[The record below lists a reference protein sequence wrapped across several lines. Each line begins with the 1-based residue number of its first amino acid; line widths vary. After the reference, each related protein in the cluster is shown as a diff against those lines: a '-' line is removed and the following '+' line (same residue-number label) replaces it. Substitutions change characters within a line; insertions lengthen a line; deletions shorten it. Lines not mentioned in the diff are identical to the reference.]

1 MGKSKT
7 ANKKRL
13 KRLNAKL
20 ERHMV
25 RPHVFLLDVFVLY
38 IYIYIYIFKPLL
50 HKYSLEI
57 LKVCSKY
64 IKRSLDTS
72 QHGMKPNCYKT
83 NNFINHI
90 VLKGNN
96 GRTVD
101 DEIEAISK
109 NDLVDVKLTS
119 DA

>member
-1 MGKSKT
+1 MHAK
-7 ANKKRL
+7 NLKK
-13 KRLNAKL
+13 KNC
-20 ERHMV
+20 HFIV
-25 RPHVFLLDVFVLY
+25 

-50 HKYSLEI
+50 HKYSSEI
-57 LKVCSKY
+57 LKFCSEY

-72 QHGMKPNCYKT
+72 QHGMKPNYYKT

-101 DEIEAISK
+101 DKVEVISK
-109 NDLVDVKLTS
+109 NDPVDVKLTS
-119 DA
+119 ELNAQFSHI

>member
-1 MGKSKT
+1 
-7 ANKKRL
+7 
-13 KRLNAKL
+13 
-20 ERHMV
+20 MV
-25 RPHVFLLDVFVLY
+25 RPHALSFEVSV

-57 LKVCSKY
+57 LKVCTEY

-101 DEIEAISK
+101 DEVEAISK

-119 DA
+119 ECSIFSHL

>member
-1 MGKSKT
+1 MLSYL
-7 ANKKRL
+7 RS
-13 KRLNAKL
+13 
-20 ERHMV
+20 
-25 RPHVFLLDVFVLY
+25 FFS
-38 IYIYIYIFKPLL
+38 IYIFKPLL

-119 DA
+119 DAKFSHI

>member
-1 MGKSKT
+1 MLSHL
-7 ANKKRL
+7 RSL
-13 KRLNAKL
+13 
-20 ERHMV
+20 
-25 RPHVFLLDVFVLY
+25 FS

-50 HKYSLEI
+50 RKYSSEI
-57 LKVCSKY
+57 LKVCSEY

-101 DEIEAISK
+101 DEVEAISK
-109 NDLVDVKLTS
+109 NDPVDVKLTS
-119 DA
+119 ECSIFSHLEN

>member
-7 ANKKRL
+7 AKKKRL
-13 KRLNAKL
+13 KRLNTKL

-25 RPHVFLLDVFVLY
+25 RPHALPFEVSVIYIY

-57 LKVCSKY
+57 LKVCTEY

-72 QHGMKPNCYKT
+72 QHGMKPNC
-83 NNFINHI
+83 
-90 VLKGNN
+90 
-96 GRTVD
+96 
-101 DEIEAISK
+101 
-109 NDLVDVKLTS
+109 
-119 DA
+119 

>member
-1 MGKSKT
+1 ML
-7 ANKKRL
+7 R
-13 KRLNAKL
+13 
-20 ERHMV
+20 
-25 RPHVFLLDVFVLY
+25 
-38 IYIYIYIFKPLL
+38 
-50 HKYSLEI
+50 KYSSEI
-57 LKVCSKY
+57 LKVCSEY

-109 NDLVDVKLTS
+109 NDPVDVKLTS
-119 DA
+119 KCSIFSHLEN

>member
-7 ANKKRL
+7 VNKKRL

-20 ERHMV
+20 ERHMT
-25 RPHVFLLDVFVLY
+25 RPHTLPHEVSVCLH

-50 HKYSLEI
+50 HKYSPEI
-57 LKVCSKY
+57 LKFCSEY

-72 QHGMKPNCYKT
+72 QHGVKPNYYKT

-96 GRTVD
+96 GRMVN
-101 DEIEAISK
+101 DEVEAISK
-109 NDLVDVKLTS
+109 MILLM
-119 DA
+119 